1 MSLVTAATVRSSAE
15 VWAKAQGY
23 ESAALIP
30 AAARDGAIDALA
42 KTTGASTAE
51 VRAALV
57 DVWSATNN
65 ARGQKLDAFG
75 ASPSYQGASV
85 QRSIAT
91 SPLATRFARAPVPEP
106 ARKVTDDATRLV
118 SQRLRK
124 EVAGAFGEAGAALFD
139 VPSTLF
145 RAWEAHVPG
154 ADRNKPTLSSNAIKD
169 VGAWLHAVATAPSTS
184 LATRNVM
191 LAHRAQLESLLGD
204 VVKHGATD
212 RRLARVNE
220 LLLPMLESAA
230 KDAGIF
236 MKPVVK
242 AARDGGNAGFAVFR
256 AMRPVEREL
265 ERLRTVDPDAYAVTM
280 KRKQAFAD
288 FERGVAEACAHENL
302 EPRKAK
308 ILGALVTIGTDRR
321 TGEETVF
328 SPQHGA
334 LPMERFLAAR
344 HADIDARKRL
354 AKIENDIPLHKLD
367 KAPVGIALEGEVR
380 WASLTDD
387 AAKDDAVTRIY
398 AVRAHVDAES
408 GVARDVVVEGRFA
421 GHYLD
426 TLVNEAGR
434 LVEGT
439 AHRYNPVTLRAS
451 KVPERPDVAD
461 REPYVTVARVSER
474 GVAKEKLFLQLP
486 NGRDDWTEVRQ
497 AIRKLSSQIPSI
509 EYIAG
514 SRNASFTFEAKDFNV
529 VREALGGLA
538 LSTGALDHVR
548 GWFQELAE
556 AERATAAE
564 NLGVYSPEAIGGF
577 KAQVRTLSGKKVD
590 VDLQVHQRQ
599 ALAWLEANGG
609 RGVISLDTGMGKT
622 LTAIAA
628 MQKMVRDGEAK
639 DGQKFLFVCPPSLR
653 GNLAKEI
660 HRFLDKDAAHALL
673 SRVDVMSYG
682 EFRSRAGKMDAS
694 SYASVFFDEAQA
706 LKNPSNKTTQA
717 ALAFNHPRKVC
728 LTASPMEKNPMEAY
742 VLSAVANNVNLAD
755 RVEGKEHRREMRKWK
770 ERFCE
775 TFGGRV
781 VGIVQDEL
789 TRSDLH
795 TWVKRNVFFA
805 DKRDTASFDLPPLE
819 ERSEVIPMPPA
830 LEAAYREASRDLEKA
845 LRGMVTL
852 FRDKGLLKDGKADPD
867 ARDPKIAAA
876 LGLSL
881 RPLMQK
887 LDALQNVPERVVP
900 GMGSPKIDRA
910 VEVVK
915 NRLRETDG
923 DARAVL
929 FSDDKE
935 MVLLNARTMS
945 ERIPGKIHAAC
956 LGDEIR
962 LFQNGVE
969 LKEHAGHA
977 LPFKPKPYRLDM
989 NAPSDPVHNRHHRKN
1004 QWQQFVLGELLGPN
1018 RDVTTCSMLGQVYQ
1032 TGQNLQAFDT
1042 CVHLDRD
1049 SWNAE
1054 DMRQRTA
1061 RLWRQGQEQTVVELT
1076 IDMVYDA
1083 PIDAKDATLDQI
1095 RAHHQTLEGGLFDD
1109 VIRAAQRKELAVEWN
1124 EMQMK
1129 GTNEVRMD
1137 RQVLDLL
1144 TSPFVQRGLLSGS
1157 DGDG

>member
-1 MSLVTAATVRSSAE
+1 
-15 VWAKAQGY
+15 
-23 ESAALIP
+23 
-30 AAARDGAIDALA
+30 
-42 KTTGASTAE
+42 
-51 VRAALV
+51 
-57 DVWSATNN
+57 
-65 ARGQKLDAFG
+65 
-75 ASPSYQGASV
+75 
-85 QRSIAT
+85 
-91 SPLATRFARAPVPEP
+91 
-106 ARKVTDDATRLV
+106 
-118 SQRLRK
+118 
-124 EVAGAFGEAGAALFD
+124 
-139 VPSTLF
+139 
-145 RAWEAHVPG
+145 
-154 ADRNKPTLSSNAIKD
+154 
-169 VGAWLHAVATAPSTS
+169 
-184 LATRNVM
+184 
-191 LAHRAQLESLLGD
+191 
-204 VVKHGATD
+204 
-212 RRLARVNE
+212 
-220 LLLPMLESAA
+220 
-230 KDAGIF
+230 
-236 MKPVVK
+236 
-242 AARDGGNAGFAVFR
+242 
-256 AMRPVEREL
+256 
-265 ERLRTVDPDAYAVTM
+265 
-280 KRKQAFAD
+280 
-288 FERGVAEACAHENL
+288 
-302 EPRKAK
+302 
-308 ILGALVTIGTDRR
+308 
-321 TGEETVF
+321 
-328 SPQHGA
+328 
-334 LPMERFLAAR
+334 
-344 HADIDARKRL
+344 
-354 AKIENDIPLHKLD
+354 
-367 KAPVGIALEGEVR
+367 
-380 WASLTDD
+380 
-387 AAKDDAVTRIY
+387 
-398 AVRAHVDAES
+398 
-408 GVARDVVVEGRFA
+408 
-421 GHYLD
+421 
-426 TLVNEAGR
+426 VNEAGR

-439 AHRYNPVTLRAS
+439 AHRYNPVTLRAT
-451 KVPERPDVAD
+451 KVPDRVDVAD
-461 REPYVTVARVSER
+461 REPYVTVAHVTER
-474 GVAKEKLFLQLP
+474 GIPKEKLFLQLP
-486 NGRDDWTEVRQ
+486 NGRDDWTEIRQ
-497 AIRKLSSQIPSI
+497 AVRKLSTQIPSI

-514 SRNASFTFEAKDFNV
+514 SRNASFTFDAKDFNV
-529 VREALGGLA
+529 VREALGGMA

-556 AERATAAE
+556 AERASSAE
-564 NLGVYSPEAIGGF
+564 HLNVYSPEAIGGF

-590 VDLQVHQRQ
+590 VDLQVHQRK

-628 MQKMVRDGEAK
+628 MQKLVRDGEAK
-639 DGQKFLFVCPPSLR
+639 DGQRFLFVCPPALR

-682 EFRSRAGKMDAS
+682 EFRSRAGKMDS
-694 SYASVFFDEAQA
+694 TKYASVFFDEAQA

-717 ALAFNHPRKVC
+717 ALAFDHPRKVC

-742 VLSAVANNVNLAD
+742 VLSAVASNVNLAD

-781 VGIVQDEL
+781 VGIVDDEL
-789 TRSDLH
+789 TRGDLH

-819 ERSEVIPMPPA
+819 ERSEVIPMPPE
-830 LEAAYREASRDLEKA
+830 LESAYREASRDLEKA

-852 FRDKGLLKDGKADPD
+852 FRDKGLLKDGKADAD
-867 ARDPKIAAA
+867 AKDPKIAAA
-876 LGLSL
+876 LGLTL

-887 LDALQNVPERVVP
+887 LDALQNVPERIVA

-910 VEVVK
+910 VDVVK
-915 NRLRETDG
+915 GRLRETDG
-923 DARAVL
+923 DVRAVL
-929 FSDDKE
+929 FSDDKD

-962 LFQNGVE
+962 LFQNGAE
-969 LKEHAGHA
+969 LKEHKGHA

-989 NAPSDPVHNRHHRKN
+989 NAPSDPVKNRHHRKN

-1061 RLWRQGQEQTVVELT
+1061 RLWRQGQEDPVVEIT

-1109 VIRAAQRKELAVEWN
+1109 VIRAAQHKELAVEWN

-1137 RQVLDLL
+1137 RQVLDLIA
-1144 TSPFVQRGLLSGS
+1144 SPFVQRGLLSG
-1157 DGDG
+1157 D